1 MSDTGPL
8 FVSSGDLIADRR
20 YKWALDQA
28 ARGDFVA
35 AADILAQT
43 VALAPGFA
51 TAWFA
56 LGAIS
61 DRLGDRAGAV
71 AAFEKARDADTQDY
85 HGARLQLA
93 RLGSG
98 DVTPAMSETYVRRLF
113 DQYAARYDTALTGR
127 LAYRG
132 PALLR
137 EAVEKVTHAAG
148 RPVHFSSILDLGCG
162 TGLGGAAFR
171 PVTGRLVGVDLSPAM
186 IAQAAAKDLY
196 DRLGT
201 ADLADFLAEEAGAAA
216 LYQLV
221 LAADV
226 FVYVNDLGPIV
237 AAVARVLAPGGLFA
251 FTVETH
257 SGDGVQLLPTLRYAH
272 GAAYIRRALAGAG
285 LTLASI
291 SEVAVRSEKGMP
303 VDSLVV
309 VAQAS
314 TQPQAPITSG
324 R

>member
-1 MSDTGPL
+1 MTDTGPL

-28 ARGDFVA
+28 ARGDFAA

-43 VALAPGFA
+43 VALAPAFA

-56 LGAIS
+56 LGAIR
-61 DRLGDRAGAV
+61 DRLGDRAGAI
-71 AAFEKARDADTQDY
+71 AAFEQARDADPQDY

-98 DVTPAMSETYVRRLF
+98 AATPAMSETYVRRLF
-113 DQYAARYDTALTGR
+113 DQYAGRYDTALTER

-137 EAVEKVTHAAG
+137 EAVEQAMRAAG
-148 RPVHFSSILDLGCG
+148 RPLHFPSVLDLGCG

-171 PVTGRLVGVDLSPAM
+171 PVADWLVGVDLSPAM
-186 IAQAAAKDLY
+186 IAQAMAKDFY
-196 DRLGT
+196 DRLAT
-201 ADLADFLAEEAGAAA
+201 TDLADFLTGDASDAAK
-216 LYQLV
+216 YHLV

-226 FVYVNDLGPIV
+226 FVYVNDLAPIV
-237 AAVARVLAPGGLFA
+237 AAVARILAPGGLFA

-257 SGDGVQLLPTLRYAH
+257 AGGGVKLLPTLRYAH
-272 GAAYIRRALAGAG
+272 GAPYIRRALADAG
-285 LTLASI
+285 LTGASI

-314 TQPQAPITSG
+314 TPPYAPVTSG
-324 R
+324 G

>member
-1 MSDTGPL
+1 
-8 FVSSGDLIADRR
+8 
-20 YKWALDQA
+20 
-28 ARGDFVA
+28 
-35 AADILAQT
+35 
-43 VALAPGFA
+43 
-51 TAWFA
+51 
-56 LGAIS
+56 
-61 DRLGDRAGAV
+61 
-71 AAFEKARDADTQDY
+71 
-85 HGARLQLA
+85 
-93 RLGSG
+93 
-98 DVTPAMSETYVRRLF
+98 LF

-291 SEVAVRSEKGMP
+291 SEAAVRSEKGMP